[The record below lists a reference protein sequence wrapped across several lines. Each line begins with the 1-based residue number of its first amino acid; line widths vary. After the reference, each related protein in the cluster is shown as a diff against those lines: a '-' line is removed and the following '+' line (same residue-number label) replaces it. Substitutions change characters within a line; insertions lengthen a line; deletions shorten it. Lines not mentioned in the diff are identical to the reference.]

1 MSAAVPRRP
10 VVDDPYRLAFEELA
24 ARAPE
29 PSWVKENRDRA
40 WRRFEE
46 RGFPTAKD
54 EAWRF
59 TSVAPLVRTTFQTA
73 PAGGRP
79 APDVLAATTFG
90 SAADASQAAFVFVF
104 INGTLVP
111 ELSSARLPAGLQIT
125 RLTQAVEEGGLE
137 GHLAPDTGE
146 GSAFTSLNDALWE
159 DGAVVQVAAGAVLT
173 TPVHLVFLST
183 AGETPTMS
191 HPRNLVLL
199 GPRSKLTLV
208 ESYGGPEERAY
219 LTNSVT
225 QVSLEEGA
233 VLDHYRLQREG
244 TAAFHVGET
253 RVRQGRSSSY
263 TSHALAFGAALSR
276 HDLRQVFAGEGGE
289 CQLNGLFLVTGT
301 QHTDT
306 HTWVDHT
313 QPHCTTRE
321 LYKGVLDGQSH
332 GVFVGKIR
340 VGPGAQKTD
349 AQQTN
354 RNLLL
359 SRRAL
364 VDSVPQ
370 LEILADDVK
379 CKHGSTTGQLDPSAL
394 FYLRSRGLDEAEARS
409 LLTYAF
415 ASEVVDRIRPAAVK
429 AAVAAH
435 LRQRLPGAPAADPRE
450 VA

>member
-1 MSAAVPRRP
+1 MSTPLPERAAVEGAA
-10 VVDDPYRLAFEELA
+10 PYRVAFDHLS
-24 ARAPE
+24 ARARE
-29 PSWVKENRDRA
+29 ASWVRRSRDRA
-40 WRRFEE
+40 WREFEE
-46 RGFPTAKD
+46 RGFPSTKD

-59 TSVAPLVRTTFQTA
+59 TSVAPLVRTAFQT
-73 PAGGRP
+73 PPPGGRP
-79 APDVLAATTFG
+79 APELLAATTFG
-90 SAADASQAAFVFVF
+90 SAWDGPRVVFV
-104 INGTLVP
+104 NGALVP
-111 ELSSARLPAGLQIT
+111 ELSSPRLPEGLRIT
-125 RLTQAVEEGGLE
+125 SLKEAVGDDAMEA
-137 GHLAPDTGE
+137 HLAPEADE
-146 GSAFTSLNDALWE
+146 RSAFTSLNQALWE
-159 DGAVVQVAAGAVLT
+159 DGAVVRVAPGAVLAA
-173 TPVHLVFLST
+173 PVHLVFLSGP
-183 AGETPTMS
+183 AETPTMS

-199 GPRSKLTLV
+199 GPRSQLTLV
-208 ESYGGPEERAY
+208 ESYGGPEGQAY
-219 LTNSVT
+219 LTNSLT
-225 QVSLEEGA
+225 QVALEEGA
-233 VLDHYRLQREG
+233 VLDHYRLQQEG

-263 TSHALAFGAALSR
+263 ASHSLALGAALSR
-276 HDLRQVFAGEGGE
+276 HDLRQVFAGEGGQ
-289 CQLNGLFLVTGT
+289 CQLNGLFLVTGS

-394 FYLRSRGLDEAEARS
+394 FYLRSRGLGEEAARS

-415 ASEVVDRIRPAAVK
+415 ASDVVDRIRLAPVR

-435 LRQRLPGAPAADPRE
+435 LRRRLPGAPAVDPRE